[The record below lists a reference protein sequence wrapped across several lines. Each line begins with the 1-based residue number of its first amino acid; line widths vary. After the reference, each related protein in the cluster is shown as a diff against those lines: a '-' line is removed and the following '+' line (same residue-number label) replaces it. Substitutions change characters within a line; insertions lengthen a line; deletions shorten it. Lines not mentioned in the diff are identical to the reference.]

1 VRNCIPE
8 FPRGA
13 GSSAPRQ
20 ASPLPFSRIAVA
32 TLSVCRHRSRRRV
45 KDVGFEHLAASDCTD
60 LGFRKRCVGH
70 FKSGPTIYRVTM
82 TPDGQ
87 LVLEA
92 NNQPVS
98 ACPLQGRRFPTVEL
112 EGFVVEFRGEG
123 AAIEELIIHQPT
135 GTLIARRL
143 DG

>member
-1 VRNCIPE
+1 M
-8 FPRGA
+8 RGPFQERTDNLSRDDDTGRAACPGGEQPA
-13 GSSAPRQ
+13 G
-20 ASPLPFSRIAVA
+20 L
-32 TLSVCRHRSRRRV
+32 L
-45 KDVGFEHLAASDCTD
+45 
-60 LGFRKRCVGH
+60 
-70 FKSGPTIYRVTM
+70 
-82 TPDGQ
+82 
-87 LVLEA
+87 
-92 NNQPVS
+92 

>member
-92 NNQPVS
+92 NNQPVYRL
-98 ACPLQGRRFPTVEL
+98 APCKAA
-112 EGFVVEFRGEG
+112 GF
-123 AAIEELIIHQPT
+123 
-135 GTLIARRL
+135 RL
-143 DG
+143 SSSRDLSSNSEAKERLSRN